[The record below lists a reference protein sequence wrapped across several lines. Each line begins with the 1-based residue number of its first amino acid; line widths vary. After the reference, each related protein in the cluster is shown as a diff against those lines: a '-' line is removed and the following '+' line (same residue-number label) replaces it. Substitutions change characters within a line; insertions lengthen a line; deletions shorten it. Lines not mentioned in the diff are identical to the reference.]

1 MIHARTLLPAGTWDT
16 SAAADK
22 VVLPHDG
29 RHRRRIAMRG
39 EGDVVFL
46 LDFAE
51 ATRLKDGDGLLLD
64 DGRTVAVVA
73 AEEPV
78 AEIVAKDAHHLA
90 RLAWHLGNRHVPAEL
105 LADRIRIARDSV
117 LEEMARGLG
126 AQVNV
131 VEASFEPEGG
141 AYEAAEAHGHEHHGH
156 EHHGHEHH
164 GHEHGEAC
172 GCGHDHHDH
181 AHHAHD
187 HHAHEHHGHEHKG
200 HEHKGHEHHEHDE
213 ACGCGHDHHGQHHHH
228 HVSDDHGHDHA
239 HQAAPARDVLHVSET
254 KHEHGHHAHGHHAH
268 GDPCGCG
275 HDHHDHAHHDH
286 SHDHH
291 HGHGHHHHHGHK

>member
-78 AEIVAKDAHHLA
+78 AEIVARDPYHLA

-105 LADRIRIARDSV
+105 LADRIRIARDPV

-131 VEASFEPEGG
+131 VDASFEPEGG
-141 AYEAAEAHGHEHHGH
+141 AYEAAEAHGHQAHGH
-156 EHHGHEHH
+156 EHH
-164 GHEHGEAC
+164 EHGEDC

-181 AHHAHD
+181 GHEHAHHDHAHPDHAHHDHGHHGHAHHAHD
-187 HHAHEHHGHEHKG
+187 HH
-200 HEHKGHEHHEHDE
+200 EHDE
-213 ACGCGHDHHGQHHHH
+213 NCGCGHDHHSQHRHH
-228 HVSDDHGHDHA
+228 HVSDDHA
-239 HQAAPARDVLHVSET
+239 AAPVRDVLHVGEP
-254 KHEHGHHAHGHHAH
+254 KHEHAHGE
-268 GDPCGCG
+268 GCGCG
-275 HDHHDHAHHDH
+275 HDHAHHDHAHHDH
-286 SHDHH
+286 APHDPSHDHP
-291 HGHGHHHHHGHK
+291 HGHGHHHHHDHK